1 MLRLN
6 VNATVPSYSKA
17 FKRWLVSQ
25 GLCPLEQ
32 MNGAPT
38 EWVRRCRSVG
48 YIVCSASPGS
58 PCLPSLCDLSAM
70 GLIALPPT

>member
-38 EWVRRCRSVG
+38 EWGKWRERLLMWSGRKG
-48 YIVCSASPGS
+48 YTETEEGKTDKPH
-58 PCLPSLCDLSAM
+58 
-70 GLIALPPT
+70 